1 MNTVYKLLTRLTTNS
16 TAKYITDFSSIRI
29 ESLLP
34 SWLILFVVI
43 GIFLLSF
50 KMYLRDKSVSLPNRI
65 ILALLRS
72 IAYIIIFIMLIRPI
86 MEIEGRGC
94 PPGKIPVIVD
104 ASESMNI
111 NDMNGKKRISCADL
125 VLEEIKKSSKSMEKF
140 IKPEYFRAG
149 AKFEPISGEKMNP
162 GDADYTSINQMIN
175 KGIDQV
181 LGDYC
186 PGLILISDGAHNT
199 SEVPETI
206 LDSLCGNSIPLYVVG
221 IGKEK
226 SKDISIQY
234 LIGEDI
240 VFIDEKAKLFVNYKQ
255 SGYTGKNFELD
266 ISLGEDKVYSGVHT
280 VEKDG
285 ENYLPLEYIPKQ
297 KGLLQL
303 KASIKPFSDEVTDQ
317 NNVYIKNVR
326 VIDERI
332 RVLLFFGTPSWE
344 MRYLI
349 GAFERDKRVDFKVF
363 LQDVDKRIFRAN
375 SPHNVY
381 LQKLPINTDEIN
393 NSFDIIIMSRINLSS
408 EYNLFLDSVS
418 KFVEEKGG
426 SLVVLCDPYYL
437 PYSLKNSVLEQLLPI
452 GISEIPPRAYQDEL
466 FNISKESFGFE
477 LTDDGQNHPLVA
489 FSPDKEENSKM
500 WIELPYLNWIY
511 EANRLKPSAI
521 NLVNLIQKSTNRS
534 FPGIVFHSYGKGMVF
549 LHTFD
554 STWRWRK
561 EFGDR
566 FFRDYWAK
574 LIQFAGLPHLLEES
588 ARSAIFAGS
597 ENCYVGERISIRAR
611 LSNPDFSVFT
621 GDSAEAYVTEAGLKK
636 TVKLSPVQG
645 RSGVYRGFFMPEI
658 PGILKI
664 EMEEK
669 FSAPPIEIVVS
680 KRQKEFTDSGMN
692 KALLEKLCTKSGGKF
707 YDFTSYEK
715 LIKDIVKNRPKV
727 LIQAKVEIW
736 DSFILLL
743 LVLIILSVEWLIR
756 KFRYLD

>member
-1 MNTVYKLLTRLTTNS
+1 
-16 TAKYITDFSSIRI
+16 
-29 ESLLP
+29 
-34 SWLILFVVI
+34 
-43 GIFLLSF
+43 
-50 KMYLRDKSVSLPNRI
+50 
-65 ILALLRS
+65 
-72 IAYIIIFIMLIRPI
+72 
-86 MEIEGRGC
+86 
-94 PPGKIPVIVD
+94 
-104 ASESMNI
+104 
-111 NDMNGKKRISCADL
+111 
-125 VLEEIKKSSKSMEKF
+125 
-140 IKPEYFRAG
+140 
-149 AKFEPISGEKMNP
+149 
-162 GDADYTSINQMIN
+162 
-175 KGIDQV
+175 
-181 LGDYC
+181 
-186 PGLILISDGAHNT
+186 
-199 SEVPETI
+199 
-206 LDSLCGNSIPLYVVG
+206 
-221 IGKEK
+221 
-226 SKDISIQY
+226 
-234 LIGEDI
+234 
-240 VFIDEKAKLFVNYKQ
+240 
-255 SGYTGKNFELD
+255 
-266 ISLGEDKVYSGVHT
+266 
-280 VEKDG
+280 
-285 ENYLPLEYIPKQ
+285 
-297 KGLLQL
+297 
-303 KASIKPFSDEVTDQ
+303 
-317 NNVYIKNVR
+317 
-326 VIDERI
+326 
-332 RVLLFFGTPSWE
+332 
-344 MRYLI
+344 
-349 GAFERDKRVDFKVF
+349 
-363 LQDVDKRIFRAN
+363 
-375 SPHNVY
+375 
-381 LQKLPINTDEIN
+381 
-393 NSFDIIIMSRINLSS
+393 
-408 EYNLFLDSVS
+408 
-418 KFVEEKGG
+418 
-426 SLVVLCDPYYL
+426 
-437 PYSLKNSVLEQLLPI
+437 
-452 GISEIPPRAYQDEL
+452 
-466 FNISKESFGFE
+466 
-477 LTDDGQNHPLVA
+477 
-489 FSPDKEENSKM
+489 KM